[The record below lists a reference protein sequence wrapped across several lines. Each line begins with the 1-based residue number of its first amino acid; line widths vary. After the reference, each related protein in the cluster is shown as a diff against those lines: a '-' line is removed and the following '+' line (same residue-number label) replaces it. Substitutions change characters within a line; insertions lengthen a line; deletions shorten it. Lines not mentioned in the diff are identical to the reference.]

1 MIMRLIVRL
10 LFLAVILYG
19 ILPYY
24 SLYRLDHALV
34 ANDTVQLGKYID
46 LEQVRDN
53 YKRSLRIEKNSHDEG
68 FASRMLRD
76 GANSMSAY
84 TVDQA
89 VTIDWIR
96 QRLSGSDQ
104 RETASSMFDQ
114 LDHAFFDSP
123 NQFLV
128 RLGELSDNPTVLIMK
143 RDGLVWRLSEL
154 YY

>member
-1 MIMRLIVRL
+1 MRWIVRL

-24 SLYRLDHALV
+24 SLYRFDHALV
-34 ANDTVQLGKYID
+34 ANDVSQLGKYID
-46 LEQVRDN
+46 LQQVQEN
-53 YKRSLRIEKNSHDEG
+53 YKRVLRIESRDHNEG
-68 FASRMLRD
+68 LASRMLRD

-89 VTIDWIR
+89 VTIEWIR
-96 QRLSGSDQ
+96 HRLSGAN
-104 RETASSMFDQ
+104 RGETGVSIYDT

-128 RLGELSDNPTVLIMK
+128 RLGDLGDDPTVLIMK
-143 RDGLVWRLSEL
+143 RHGMVWRLSEL
-154 YY
+154 Y

>member
-1 MIMRLIVRL
+1 MRWIVRL

-34 ANDTVQLGKYID
+34 ANDLSRLDKYID
-46 LEQVRDN
+46 LHQVREN
-53 YKRSLRIEKNSHDEG
+53 YKRGLRIESKNQNEG
-68 FASRMLRD
+68 LASRMLRD

-89 VTIDWIR
+89 VTIEWIR
-96 QRLSGSDQ
+96 HRLSGAQ
-104 RETASSMFDQ
+104 QGETGASIYDT

-128 RLGELSDNPTVLIMK
+128 RLGELNDNPTVLIMK
-143 RDGLVWRLSEL
+143 RNGMVWRLSEM